1 MSNQWQKDKEELN
14 SRRDAIQTYITNTL
28 PTDIIALKASLTK
41 YIKKG
46 GVSKN
51 PANDPDY
58 NEMMRLYA
66 QINTKK
72 SEYRALNKSLTT
84 KIKKISTDG
93 DIGRILQENGTLQT
107 QVSNLEGKVKESEDD
122 VKSAELRDELLRSQ
136 NSNITKHQVF
146 MIGRPL
152 RPSSIPYLWALSI
165 LFIGAALLVFQTQGP
180 PLLVPLMEWYSMSGQ
195 NMFFTGSRMWMILA
209 GALSIVILFLSLRVA
224 NVI

>member
-14 SRRDAIQTYITNTL
+14 KRRDVIQAYITSTL
-28 PTDIIALKASLTK
+28 PSDTTILKASLAK

-58 NEMMRLYA
+58 NEMMRMYTK
-66 QINTKK
+66 INAKK
-72 SEYRALNKSLTT
+72 DEYRALNKSLTT
-84 KIKKISTDG
+84 KIKQISTDG
-93 DIGRILQENGTLQT
+93 DIGRILQENGTLQI
-107 QVSNLEGKVKESEDD
+107 QVSSLEGKLKESEDD

-136 NSNITKHQVF
+136 DSNITKHQVF

-165 LFIGAALLVFQTQGP
+165 LFIGASLLVFQSQGP
-180 PLLVPLMEWYSMSGQ
+180 PLLVPLMEWYSVSGQ
-195 NMFFTGSRMWMILA
+195 FMFFTSSKMWMILS
-209 GALSIVILFLSLRVA
+209 GALAIVILFLSLRVA